1 MEYKF
6 CNKKLSTLCYL
17 KKHVEKYHMKV
28 EPIDK
33 ITMKSNENGT
43 NLMNDKNEITSNL
56 NEIKKM
62 DKKPKAKIQLKSY
75 NDVFSK
81 TRLNRSK
88 KIITN
93 LQRLQKLVADLKK
106 YVKMYGS

>member
-1 MEYKF
+1 MECKF

-43 NLMNDKNEITSNL
+43 NLVNDKNSTL
-56 NEIKKM
+56 
-62 DKKPKAKIQLKSY
+62 L
-75 NDVFSK
+75 
-81 TRLNRSK
+81 
-88 KIITN
+88 
-93 LQRLQKLVADLKK
+93 
-106 YVKMYGS
+106 

>member
-1 MEYKF
+1 
-6 CNKKLSTLCYL
+6 
-17 KKHVEKYHMKV
+17 
-28 EPIDK
+28 
-33 ITMKSNENGT
+33 
-43 NLMNDKNEITSNL
+43 
-56 NEIKKM
+56 M